1 MLSEVRKTKI
11 ICTMGPATD
20 DDNILRLLI
29 EGGMNVARINMSHG
43 THEQQKVRVDKIK
56 KMREE
61 LKMPVALLLDTKG
74 PEIRTGKFKN
84 GKELLETG
92 QMFTFTTNDCEGDN
106 KCCSITFKSLP
117 DDLKIGDKILVDDGL
132 IEMVVHNLTRN
143 SIECKVINEGYIAS
157 HKGINVPGVS
167 LSLPFISEVDKADIA
182 FGVEQDFDFI
192 AASFTRTPED
202 IFQLRHEL
210 AINNCDNMRIIA
222 KIENE
227 EGVKNIDEIIRASD
241 GIMVARGDMGV
252 EIPLEEV
259 PIIQKELIKKAYE
272 AGKQVITATQML
284 DSMIK
289 NPRPTRAETTDV
301 ANAIYDGTS
310 AIMLSGE
317 TAAGEYPVEALH
329 TMDIIAKRTE
339 KDIDYIGKFRRRDI
353 NERPDVTSAIS
364 HATCTTAHDLGAVAI
379 MTVSKSGLTAR
390 EISKYR
396 PACPI
401 ICGTTSQKVRRQMNL
416 SWGVIPIM
424 IEEQSNTDAL
434 FEHVVETSQKEGLVK
449 NGDLAVI
456 TAGIPLG
463 VSGTTNML
471 KVHLVGDVLVAG
483 TSINAK
489 DYCGHLCVCHTEEE
503 AQLNF
508 SAGDILVI
516 SKTSNNILPLLKTAG
531 AIITEED
538 GASSHGA
545 IVAMALDKPA
555 IIGAK
560 NATKLLKTGTTV
572 KLDGSRGLVFNATGI
587 NAPGVS
593 KSHTEK

>member
-1 MLSEVRKTKI
+1 MLSQVRKTKI

-20 DDNILRLLI
+20 DENILRLLI

-43 THEQQKVRVDKIK
+43 THEQQRVRIDKIK
-56 KMREE
+56 KMRDE
-61 LKMPVALLLDTKG
+61 LKKPVALLLDTKG
-74 PEIRTGKFKN
+74 PEIRTGNFKN
-84 GKELLETG
+84 GKELLKTG
-92 QMFTFTTNDCEGDN
+92 QTFTFMTSEVEGTD
-106 KCCSITFKSLP
+106 KCCSITFKGLP
-117 DDLKIGDKILVDDGL
+117 DDLKIGDRILVDDGL
-132 IEMVVHNLTRN
+132 IEMVVQNLTSA

-157 HKGINVPGVS
+157 HKGINIPGVS
-167 LSLPFISEVDKADIA
+167 LSLPFINDKDKEDIA
-182 FGVEQDFDFI
+182 FGVREDFDFI

-210 AINNCDNMRIIA
+210 ALNNCDTMRIIA

-284 DSMIK
+284 DSMMK
-289 NPRPTRAETTDV
+289 NPRPTRAESTDV

-317 TAAGEYPVEALH
+317 TAAGDYPVEALH
-329 TMDIIAKRTE
+329 TMDIIARRTE
-339 KDIDYIGKFRRRDI
+339 KDIDYISRFQKRDI
-353 NERPDVTSAIS
+353 SERPDVTSAIS

-401 ICGTTSQKVRRQMNL
+401 ICGTTSPKVRRQMNL

-424 IEEQSNTDAL
+424 IEEQNNTDDL
-434 FEHVVETSQKEGLVK
+434 FEHVVSVAETEGLVQ

-463 VSGTTNML
+463 ISGTTNML

-483 TSINAK
+483 TPVSTM

-503 AQLNF
+503 AKLNF
-508 SAGDILVI
+508 NAGDILVI
-516 SKTSNNILPLLKTAG
+516 TKTSNNIFPLLKTAG
-531 AIITEED
+531 AIITEEE
-538 GASSHGA
+538 GLSSHGA

-572 KLDGSRGLVFNATGI
+572 KIDGSRGLVFNATGI
-587 NAPGVS
+587 NSPG
-593 KSHTEK
+593 SHTEE

>member
-1 MLSEVRKTKI
+1 MLGQVRKTKI

-20 DDNILRLLI
+20 DENVLRLLI

-43 THEQQKVRVDKIK
+43 THEQQKVRIDKIK
-56 KMREE
+56 KMRDE
-61 LKMPVALLLDTKG
+61 LKKPVALLLDTKG
-74 PEIRTGKFKN
+74 PEIRTGNFKN
-84 GKELLETG
+84 GKELLKTG
-92 QMFTFTTNDCEGDN
+92 QTFTFMTSEVEGTD
-106 KCCSITFKSLP
+106 KCCSITFKGLP

-132 IEMVVHNLTRN
+132 IEMVVQNLTSS

-157 HKGINVPGVS
+157 HKGINIPGVS
-167 LSLPFISEVDKADIA
+167 LSLPFINDKDKEDIA
-182 FGVEQDFDFI
+182 FGVREDFDFI

-210 AINNCDNMRIIA
+210 ALNGCDTMRIIA

-227 EGVKNIDEIIRASD
+227 EGVRNIDEIIRASD

-284 DSMIK
+284 DSMMK
-289 NPRPTRAETTDV
+289 NPRPTRAESTDV

-317 TAAGEYPVEALH
+317 TAAGDYPVEALH
-329 TMDIIAKRTE
+329 TMDIIARRTE
-339 KDIDYIGKFRRRDI
+339 KDIDYISRFQKRDI
-353 NERPDVTSAIS
+353 SERPDVTSAIS

-401 ICGTTSQKVRRQMNL
+401 ICGTTSPKVRRQMNL

-424 IEEQSNTDAL
+424 IEEQNNTDDL
-434 FEHVVETSQKEGLVK
+434 FEHVVNVAETEGLVQ

-463 VSGTTNML
+463 ISGTTNML

-483 TSINAK
+483 TPVSTM

-503 AQLNF
+503 ARLNF
-508 SAGDILVI
+508 NAGDILVI
-516 SKTSNNILPLLKTAG
+516 TKTSNNIFPLLKTAG
-531 AIITEED
+531 AIITEEE
-538 GASSHGA
+538 GLSSHGA

-572 KLDGSRGLVFNATGI
+572 KIDGSIGLVFNATGI
-587 NAPGVS
+587 NSPG
-593 KSHTEK
+593 SHTEE

>member
-1 MLSEVRKTKI
+1 MLSQVRKTKI

-20 DDNILRLLI
+20 DENILRLLI

-43 THEQQKVRVDKIK
+43 THEQQKVRIDKIK
-56 KMREE
+56 KMRDE
-61 LKMPVALLLDTKG
+61 LKKPVALLLDTKG
-74 PEIRTGKFKN
+74 PEIRTGNFKN
-84 GKELLETG
+84 GKELLKTG
-92 QMFTFTTNDCEGDN
+92 QTFTFMTSEVEGND
-106 KCCSITFKSLP
+106 KCCSITFKGLP
-117 DDLKIGDKILVDDGL
+117 DDLKVGDKILVDDGL
-132 IEMVVHNLTRN
+132 IEMVVQNLTPT
-143 SIECKVINEGYIAS
+143 SIECKVINEGFIAS
-157 HKGINVPGVS
+157 HKGVNVPGVS
-167 LSLPFISEVDKADIA
+167 LSLPFINEKDKEDIA
-182 FGVEQDFDFI
+182 FGVREDFDFI

-210 AINNCDNMRIIA
+210 ALNNCDDIRIIA

-227 EGVKNIDEIIRASD
+227 EGVQNIDEIIRASD

-284 DSMIK
+284 DSMMK
-289 NPRPTRAETTDV
+289 NPRPTRAESTDV

-329 TMDIIAKRTE
+329 TMDIIARRTE
-339 KDIDYIGKFRRRDI
+339 RDIDYISRFQKRDI
-353 NERPDVTSAIS
+353 SERPDVTSAIS

-401 ICGTTSQKVRRQMNL
+401 ICGTTSPKVRRQMNL

-424 IEEQSNTDAL
+424 IEEQNNTDDL
-434 FEHVVETSQKEGLVK
+434 FEHVVDVSQQEGLVQ

-463 VSGTTNML
+463 ISGTTNML
-471 KVHLVGDVLVAG
+471 KVHLVGVVLVAG
-483 TSINAK
+483 TAVS
-489 DYCGHLCVCHTEEE
+489 
-503 AQLNF
+503 
-508 SAGDILVI
+508 
-516 SKTSNNILPLLKTAG
+516 TA
-531 AIITEED
+531 
-538 GASSHGA
+538 
-545 IVAMALDKPA
+545 
-555 IIGAK
+555 
-560 NATKLLKTGTTV
+560 
-572 KLDGSRGLVFNATGI
+572 
-587 NAPGVS
+587 
-593 KSHTEK
+593 